1 MTYEK
6 HIREFEARTT
16 KAKQMGGEEKLRKRR
31 ESGILNV
38 RERVDYLVDSGSWEE
53 SGLLTVTVDP
63 PELREKTPADGKVA
77 GFATINNR
85 EVAVVANDFTVKG
98 SSSTPLNE
106 KKFSHMKQ
114 YATKRGMPIIFLGE
128 STGVRMP
135 DVLGSANMSQV
146 GGPTR
151 FLRKRET
158 PWVSAVMGYAFGSS
172 AWHACCADFNVM
184 RKGSI
189 MAVSSPQLVSLATK
203 AKVEPEELGG
213 WRIHSEVTG
222 FADVVV
228 DTDQEALD
236 AIKQFLSYLPSHS
249 NEAPSRMPV
258 PPGSGEEMEHILDLL
273 PAIRSKVYDVRKIIN
288 VIVDKETN
296 FELKARY
303 GKSVVTSL
311 ARIDG
316 RSVGIIASNPL
327 FKGGSIDAD
336 ACDKII
342 SFVVLCDS
350 FNIPLVFLIDQP
362 GFLIG
367 LEAEKNKITGKVIN
381 WMNALSLCTVPKI
394 AIILR
399 KSYGQAHIN
408 MGGGG
413 MVDEL
418 AAWFTADVSF
428 MDPVSGVAIV
438 HGVNR
443 EDNPEQ
449 FEKLMKEF
457 ALDTTAYDMAAVY
470 GVQKVLDPRETR
482 NYLIRMLKAHEMKAS
497 NGVGER
503 NLRTWPTSY

>member
-1 MTYEK
+1 MAFEK
-6 HIREFEARTT
+6 HIKEFEEKTAH
-16 KAKQMGGEEKLRKRR
+16 AKEMGGEKKLRKRK
-31 ESGILNV
+31 ENGILNV
-38 RERVDYLVDSGSWEE
+38 RERVDYLIDVESWEE

-63 PELREKTPADGKVA
+63 PELKDKTPADGKVA
-77 GFATINNR
+77 GFATVDNR
-85 EVAVVANDFTVKG
+85 EVAIVANDFTVKG

-106 KKFSHMKQ
+106 KKFGHMKT

-135 DVLGSANMSQV
+135 DVLGSAGMSQV

-158 PWVSAVMGYAFGSS
+158 PWVSAVLGYAFGSS

-203 AKVEPEELGG
+203 AQVSPEELGG
-213 WRIHSEVTG
+213 WRLHSEITG

-228 DTDQEALD
+228 DTDEEALD
-236 AIKQFLSYLPSHS
+236 AIKKFLSYLPSHS
-249 NEAPSRMPV
+249 NEAPPRMPV
-258 PPGSGEEMEHILDLL
+258 PPNSGGEMERILDLF
-273 PAIRSKVYDVRKIIN
+273 PEVRSKVYDVRKIIDA
-288 VIVDKETN
+288 IVDKDTN
-296 FELKARY
+296 FELKSRY
-303 GKSVVTSL
+303 GKSAVTSL

-316 RSVGIIASNPL
+316 RSVGIIANNPL
-327 FKGGSIDAD
+327 FKGGAIDAD
-336 ACDKII
+336 ACDKIV
-342 SFVVLCDS
+342 SFLVLCDS
-350 FNIPLVFLIDQP
+350 FNIPMIFLIDQP

-367 LEAEKNKITGKVIN
+367 INAEKKKIAGKIIN
-381 WMNALSLCTVPKI
+381 WMNALSLCTVPKFGI
-394 AIILR
+394 VLR
-399 KSYGQAHIN
+399 KSYGQAHVN

-438 HGVNR
+438 HGVTHD
-443 EDNPEQ
+443 ENPEE
-449 FEKLMKEF
+449 FARLMKEF
-457 ALDTTAYDMAAVY
+457 ALDTSAYDMAAVY
-470 GVQKVLDPRETR
+470 GVQKVIDPRDTR
-482 NYLIRMLKAHEMKAS
+482 KYLARMLQAHEMKAR

-503 NLRTWPTSY
+503 LLRTWPTSY